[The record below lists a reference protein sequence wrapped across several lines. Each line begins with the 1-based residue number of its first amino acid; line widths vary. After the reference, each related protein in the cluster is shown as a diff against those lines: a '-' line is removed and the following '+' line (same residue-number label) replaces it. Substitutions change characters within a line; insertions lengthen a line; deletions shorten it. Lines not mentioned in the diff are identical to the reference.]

1 MFLFSSLKFFL
12 CARCPKSSC
21 FESLNFILYF
31 LSSEAVSKDYLRTE
45 LWCKMQNKY
54 WKVFISTKKNF
65 KKALIALFGLASAHL
80 LSQGVR
86 LEKEPFEPFELII
99 TNLNHS

>member
-1 MFLFSSLKFFL
+1 MQKNKINIGKSLFL
-12 CARCPKSSC
+12 
-21 FESLNFILYF
+21 
-31 LSSEAVSKDYLRTE
+31 
-45 LWCKMQNKY
+45 Q
-54 WKVFISTKKNF
+54 KKNF
-65 KKALIALFGLASAHL
+65 KKAFIAPLGLASAHL